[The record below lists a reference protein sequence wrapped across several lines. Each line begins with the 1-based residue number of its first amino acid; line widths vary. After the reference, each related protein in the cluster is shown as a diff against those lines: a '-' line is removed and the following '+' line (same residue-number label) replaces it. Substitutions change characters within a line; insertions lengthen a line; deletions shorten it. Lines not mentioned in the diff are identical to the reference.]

1 MSVTIGGDGART
13 FLLQTLNRRT
23 SLRKFLVAVKE
34 EDKIE
39 EEAYLPSDLGL
50 RLTYIISIAQILSR
64 VKCR

>member
-13 FLLQTLNRRT
+13 FLLQTLYRRT
-23 SLRKFLVAVKE
+23 SLCRFLVAEKE

-50 RLTYIISIAQILSR
+50 RLTYIMSIAQILSR
-64 VKCR
+64 VK